1 MAQPERAE
9 LIRRIEGARGA
20 RLLCFLTS
28 DRQNASQQIQKDV
41 MPLFYEHL
49 RQMGSTER
57 IDVFIYTLGGD
68 TLAAFGIGRLLREF
82 AGWVGALVPEKCYS
96 AGTLFVVGANEIV
109 MTRAATLSPF
119 DPSIVRP
126 LNPAVEMAPGKRQ
139 LLPISVES
147 VAGFKGLVTED
158 WNIKGE
164 EALTSAFRT
173 LAEKVHPLALGDV
186 YRSRQQIELLAT
198 KLLNEHRPGDEM
210 VPRIVMTLTKDLG
223 SHDYLISRREAREL
237 LGKQIAPENL
247 EVEDLIWELYQDFAA
262 EMELRVPYDG
272 NTILQEAA
280 TKAGGSLT
288 APIKVLHRLA
298 IVESLHGSHVAEKE
312 VQLTE
317 TKIPV
322 PGPVP
327 GVMMPIK
334 GVQEEPIRA
343 GWKFYKGTERTKS
356 VETGG
361 KQPSEK
367 DEKPRSRRKK

>member
-28 DRQNASQQIQKDV
+28 DRQNASQLIQKDV

-49 RQMGSTER
+49 RQMGGTER

-82 AGWVGALVPEKCYS
+82 ARQVGALVPEKCYS
-96 AGTLFVVGANEIV
+96 AGTLFAVGANEIV

-173 LAEKVHPLALGDV
+173 LAE
-186 YRSRQQIELLAT
+186 
-198 KLLNEHRPGDEM
+198 
-210 VPRIVMTLTKDLG
+210 
-223 SHDYLISRREAREL
+223 
-237 LGKQIAPENL
+237 
-247 EVEDLIWELYQDFAA
+247 
-262 EMELRVPYDG
+262 
-272 NTILQEAA
+272 
-280 TKAGGSLT
+280 
-288 APIKVLHRLA
+288 
-298 IVESLHGSHVAEKE
+298 
-312 VQLTE
+312 
-317 TKIPV
+317 
-322 PGPVP
+322 
-327 GVMMPIK
+327 
-334 GVQEEPIRA
+334 
-343 GWKFYKGTERTKS
+343 
-356 VETGG
+356 
-361 KQPSEK
+361 
-367 DEKPRSRRKK
+367 